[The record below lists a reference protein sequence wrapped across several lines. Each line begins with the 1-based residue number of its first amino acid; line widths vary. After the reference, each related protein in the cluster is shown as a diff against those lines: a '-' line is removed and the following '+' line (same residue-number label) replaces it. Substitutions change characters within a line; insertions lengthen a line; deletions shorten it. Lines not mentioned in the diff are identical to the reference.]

1 MKVKQKK
8 NESLTELARRIS
20 NLAKLAYRDS
30 VLREVSAVQVQLA
43 EFFID
48 GVSNS
53 FIKEDVARANPTTLL
68 ERPCYQQ
75 GRVKGSMSNFEAV
88 KK

>member
-1 MKVKQKK
+1 M
-8 NESLTELARRIS
+8 
-20 NLAKLAYRDS
+20 
-30 VLREVSAVQVQLA
+30 QVQLA

-48 GVSNS
+48 GLSNP

-68 ERPCYQQ
+68 EALSSARE
-75 GRVKGSMSNFEAV
+75 RVKGSMSDFEAV